1 MSAPSGAPATSQ
13 LSHHTALKRRLGPIS
28 VALYGL
34 GTTIGAGIYVLLG
47 KVGAEAGSGIVL
59 AFIIAGLVAT
69 PSAISFSVL
78 ARRFPRS
85 GGEAVYVKE
94 GFNSTSLAVLI
105 GLMVVLAGTVS
116 GATLITGFVGY
127 LGALVDVPTA
137 LTVLIV
143 CALLCATAIW
153 GIRESVSLAAT
164 LTVIEVCGLLLIIV
178 SAGEPLSQLPERWTE
193 ITPDLTPSA
202 LMAVTAGSIL
212 AFYAFI
218 GFEDIVNLAEEAKQP
233 ERTLPLAIAITLAGT
248 MLLYCALAVV
258 AVMVM
263 DIDKLASSSAPLADL
278 FTATTGFGPVAIAL
292 IGMIAVI
299 NGALVQII
307 KAARVLYGLGTAGSI
322 PAVFGRVS
330 DRFAT
335 PVFATLVVTATLVVL
350 ALLVPLENLAK
361 TTSFVTLL
369 IFAAVNGAL
378 IATVRR
384 ERRISNGS
392 ARQLIAPIF
401 GLATSLGLA
410 GFQAVSVIGRSV

>member
-1 MSAPSGAPATSQ
+1 MSSPSSPRETPRPG
-13 LSHHTALKRRLGPIS
+13 HHPALKRQLGPLSI
-28 VALYGL
+28 ALYGL

-59 AFIIAGLVAT
+59 AFIVAGLVAT
-69 PSAISFSVL
+69 PSAISFSAL

-116 GATLITGFVGY
+116 GATLINGFVGY
-127 LGALVDVPTA
+127 LGALIDLPTTI
-137 LTVLIV
+137 TVLVV
-143 CALLCATAIW
+143 CGLLCATAIW
-153 GIRESVSLAAT
+153 GIRESVALAAT
-164 LTVIEVCGLLLIIV
+164 LTVIEVCGLLIIIA
-178 SAGEPLSQLPERWTE
+178 SAGEPLSQLPARWRE
-193 ITPDLTPSA
+193 IVPDFTSTGL
-202 LMAVTAGSIL
+202 LAVTAGSVL

-233 ERTLPLAIAITLAGT
+233 ERALPLAIAITLVGT

-263 DIDKLASSSAPLADL
+263 DIDKLAQSSAPLADL
-278 FTATTGFGPVAIAL
+278 FSATTGFGPAAIAL
-292 IGMIAVI
+292 IGMVAVI

-307 KAARVLYGLGTAGSI
+307 KASRVLYGLGTAGSI
-322 PAVFGRVS
+322 PAIFGQVS

-335 PVFATLVVTATLVVL
+335 PVFATVAVTGTLVILAVL
-350 ALLVPLENLAK
+350 IPLENLAK

-369 IFAAVNGAL
+369 IFATVNGAL

-384 ERRISNGS
+384 ERRDSDVS
-392 ARQLIAPIF
+392 VRQLIAPVF
-401 GLATSLGLA
+401 GLVTSLGLA
-410 GFQAVSVIGRSV
+410 GFQAVSAARQLV

>member
-1 MSAPSGAPATSQ
+1 MSAPSGTPAASQ
-13 LSHHTALKRRLGPIS
+13 LNQQPALKRRLGTVS

-59 AFIIAGLVAT
+59 AFIVAGLVAT
-69 PSAISFSVL
+69 PSAISFSAL

-94 GFNSTSLAVLI
+94 GFNSTSLSVLI

-127 LGALVDVPTA
+127 LGAVVDVPT
-137 LTVLIV
+137 TMSILIV

-153 GIRESVSLAAT
+153 GIRESVSLAAM

-178 SAGEPLSQLPERWTE
+178 SAGEPLSQLPERWRE
-193 ITPDLTPSA
+193 ITPGLTSSA
-202 LMAVTAGSIL
+202 LTAVTAGSVL

-233 ERTLPLAIAITLAGT
+233 ERTLPLAIAITLVGT

-292 IGMIAVI
+292 IGMMAVI

-307 KAARVLYGLGTAGSI
+307 KAARVLYGLGSAGSI
-322 PAVFGRVS
+322 PAAFGQVS

-335 PVFATLVVTATLVVL
+335 PVFATVVVTATLVVL

-384 ERRISNGS
+384 ERRISKGS
-392 ARQLIAPIF
+392 AKQLIAPVF

-410 GFQAVSVIGRSV
+410 GFQAVGVIGQIV